1 MKKIIA
7 TIMLVV
13 ILTAT
18 LVMGHAEEA
27 SVKDWR
33 ITLDG
38 AGKYVYHVT
47 YLTSSGTS
55 KEFEVSEQEFNLA
68 VEEIAKVKNEEAR
81 KAEKEAKKA
90 EKKGGL
96 FGTGLFAKKNG

>member
-1 MKKIIA
+1 MKKFVAIV
-7 TIMLVV
+7 MLVA
-13 ILTAT
+13 LTLSA
-18 LVMGHAEEA
+18 VVCAHAEEA
-27 SVKDWR
+27 SVKSWR

-55 KEFEVSEQEFNLA
+55 KEFEVSEPEFNLA

-81 KAEKEAKKA
+81 IAEKEAKKA

-96 FGTGLFAKKNG
+96 FGTGLFAKNG